1 MSHANA
7 RLTFHGRCLLVQRVR
22 FDRRP
27 VSHVA
32 KEMGLS
38 RQTAHRWMARF
49 DAEGFDGL
57 HDRSSRPH
65 SIPTR
70 TPAAVET
77 GVLLARD
84 ELRAGRDRIAAA
96 TGVPARTVSRI
107 LARHGRPPIAA
118 LDPVTGVVIRAS
130 RATPNRYERSTAGD
144 LVHLD
149 VKKLGRI
156 PDGGGW
162 RAHGRAMGSTGVRKR
177 QVLGFDY
184 VHAAVDDHSRLAYA
198 EIHPDEKGATAAGF
212 LTRAAEFFA
221 GHGIEIREVITD
233 NAWAYR
239 HSVDFRDT
247 VTALGA
253 KQRFIKPHCPWQNG
267 KVERFNRTLQTE
279 WAYHQPFTSNDARAE
294 ALAPWLKHYN
304 TERNHHGIG
313 GHPPISRC
321 PSPT

>member
-1 MSHANA
+1 
-7 RLTFHGRCLLVQRVR
+7 LLVRRVR

-38 RQTAHRWMARF
+38 RTAAYRWVARF

-57 HDRSSRPH
+57 HDRSSRPL
-65 SIPTR
+65 STPTR
-70 TPAAVET
+70 TSAAVEA
-77 GVLLARD
+77 GVVLARD
-84 ELRAGRDRIAAA
+84 ELRCGRDRIAAV

-107 LARHGRPPIAA
+107 LARHDRPAIAA

-130 RATPNRYERSTAGD
+130 RTTAKRYERSAPGD

-162 RAHGRAMGSTGVRKR
+162 RAHGRAMGSSWVRKQ

-198 EIHPDEKGATAAGF
+198 EIHLDEKGATAAAF
-212 LTRAAEFFA
+212 LARAAEFFA
-221 GHGIEIREVITD
+221 EHGITIREVITD

-239 HSVDFRDT
+239 HSKDFRAT
-247 VTALGA
+247 IAALGA
-253 KQRFIKPHCPWQNG
+253 KQRFIKPHSPWQNG
-267 KVERFNRTLQTE
+267 KVERFNRTLQAE
-279 WAYHQPFTSNDARAE
+279 WAYRQPFSSNHARAQ
-294 ALAPWLKHYN
+294 ALAPWLEHYN
-304 TERNHHGIG
+304 TERNHLGIG
-313 GHPPISRC
+313 GQPPISRC
-321 PSPT
+321 PSTT